1 MRLYDTAVGEV
12 VEFTPGDL
20 VTMYVCGITPYD
32 ATHLGHAATYVTYD
46 VLQRRLLDLGHE
58 VRYVRNI
65 TDVDDDLLR
74 AADERGVHY
83 LDLAFGQTKQ
93 FDDDMAALNA
103 LRPWSEPRATGV
115 IPNIRGIIDT
125 LLTQGVAYVSDEV
138 VYFDTAAVA
147 DFGSLSRLGENRMT
161 TLADEWGEDP
171 GDRRKR
177 HPLDF
182 VLWRPSQ
189 PGEPSWEARWGSGR
203 PGWHIECSALAL
215 RELGPTIDLHG
226 GGVDLL
232 YPHHE
237 CCRAQSEAVTGQP
250 RHSPHPSATC
260 PRSLTPTAA
269 PRPPR
274 P

>member
-12 VEFTPGDL
+12 VEFTPADL

-103 LRPWSEPRATGV
+103 LRPWSEPRH
-115 IPNIRGIIDT
+115 RRD
-125 LLTQGVAYVSDEV
+125 SEH
-138 VYFDTAAVA
+138 
-147 DFGSLSRLGENRMT
+147 SRHH
-161 TLADEWGEDP
+161 
-171 GDRRKR
+171 R
-177 HPLDF
+177 HPAY
-182 VLWRPSQ
+182 
-189 PGEPSWEARWGSGR
+189 PGCRLRQRRGRLFRHRCGRRLRLAVSAR
-203 PGWHIECSALAL
+203 
-215 RELGPTIDLHG
+215 
-226 GGVDLL
+226 
-232 YPHHE
+232 
-237 CCRAQSEAVTGQP
+237 
-250 RHSPHPSATC
+250 
-260 PRSLTPTAA
+260 
-269 PRPPR
+269 
-274 P
+274 